1 MIEKI
6 IFITVIGLVVA
17 IIFQEP
23 ILKVYNFFKNE
34 N

>member
-1 MIEKI
+1 MEKV
-6 IFITVIGLVVA
+6 IFITVIGLVVT

>member
-1 MIEKI
+1 MEKV
-6 IFITVIGLVVA
+6 IFITVIGLVVI

>member
-1 MIEKI
+1 MEKV

-23 ILKVYNFFKNE
+23 ILKVYNFFKDE

>member
-1 MIEKI
+1 MEKL

-23 ILKVYNFFKNE
+23 ILKVYNFFKDE

>member
-6 IFITVIGLVVA
+6 IFVLVIALVF
-17 IIFQEP
+17 IIVFQEP